1 MQQFFLGKPFTAAFA
16 AAKSAQRMLSQ
27 SLARDLGPK
36 NVHVF
41 YVIVDGFVDKNE
53 APGAEQPGRL
63 DPNAIAETYWT
74 LAQQPK
80 SCWTQE
86 LDIRPSVENW

>member
-1 MQQFFLGKPFTAAFA
+1 MILGKPFTAAFA

-36 NVHVF
+36 NIHVL
-41 YVIVDGFVDKNE
+41 YVIVDGGVDKNE

-63 DPNAIAETYWT
+63 DPNAIAETYWN

-80 SCWTQE
+80 SCWTFE
-86 LDIRPSVENW
+86 LDVRPSVENW